1 MRAAAAQVALAAS
14 RPAWP
19 AAQLALPALMA
30 TTRTL
35 PPVAREV
42 LLVDDEGRGGD
53 AVGGEGGGGAGGR
66 VGDDEGKV
74 GAAAGFEAGFD
85 GAEAETAGNEESGK
99 VSHLGDGVNPFNLA
113 GGWGLADGYET
124 GADGG
129 SSGRP
134 WMWTGLSETEF
145 LELRQVNVARGD
157 RVVLHDVN
165 LTIRAGE
172 HVAILGPN
180 GCGKSTL
187 ILAMTCQIY
196 PIVRPGMRVR
206 IFGRERWDLT
216 QLRKHF
222 GVVGA
227 GLMGAELPGERT
239 AVTTG
244 LDAVTAGFFSASTL
258 WPNLHVTAEM
268 RARAAEALERM
279 EATHLGEQLVG
290 TMSAGEKRRI
300 LIARALVHRPRQL
313 LLDEPSNALDLAAQ
327 RELRE
332 TLRRLAQE
340 GTGLVLVTHHL
351 GDILPEIERM
361 ILMRDGRIVADGP
374 RAELL
379 TEARLS
385 ELFQAPVRIG
395 RDEEWLH
402 SW

>member
-1 MRAAAAQVALAAS
+1 MTEGPTEAS
-14 RPAWP
+14 
-19 AAQLALPALMA
+19 LNS
-30 TTRTL
+30 
-35 PPVAREV
+35 
-42 LLVDDEGRGGD
+42 
-53 AVGGEGGGGAGGR
+53 
-66 VGDDEGKV
+66 
-74 GAAAGFEAGFD
+74 
-85 GAEAETAGNEESGK
+85 GAE
-99 VSHLGDGVNPFNLA
+99 F
-113 GGWGLADGYET
+113 
-124 GADGG
+124 G
-129 SSGRP
+129 SD
-134 WMWTGLSETEF
+134 F
-145 LELRQVNVARGD
+145 LDLREVNVARGD
-157 RVVLHDVN
+157 RIVLRDVN
-165 LTIRAGE
+165 LTIHAGE

-187 ILAMTCQIY
+187 ILAMTCQLY
-196 PIVRPGMRVR
+196 PMVRPGMLVR

-216 QLRKHF
+216 QLRRHF
-222 GVVGA
+222 GVVGS

-258 WPNLHVTAEM
+258 WPNLVVTPEM

-279 EATHLGEQLVG
+279 EAMHLSEQLVG

-332 TLRRLAQE
+332 TMRRLAQE

-351 GDILPEIERM
+351 GDILPEIERI

-385 ELFQAPVRIG
+385 ELFKAPVRIG
-395 RDEEWLH
+395 HDEEWLH